1 MKIVMKLARRRM
13 LFSAYASAARIDMER
28 DPFGRKTAY
37 RQLDGESDECNCTS
51 PERPPCFC
59 VEQR

>member
-1 MKIVMKLARRRM
+1 M